1 MKNKFIIR
9 CAVLCMAIL
18 MTFAPVSAS
27 AATLLKRGAKG
38 SEVTMIQAT
47 LKELGYYT
55 YSKTTGF
62 YGSITEKAVKRFQKA
77 NGIYPDGVVGK
88 KTRGILIKSDKTSV
102 VSGSAIS
109 LAAVDVNT
117 QKVGD
122 LDWFKEVRYLWDRGM
137 DATVTDVATGKS
149 FQVKRTYGTNHA
161 DVEPLTKDDTAVIK
175 EIWGGFSWER
185 RAVIVQFGNYTIA
198 ASMTSM
204 AHAGVESAPAGKY
217 VYNRSVGFGYGVN
230 LDQIKGNGCSGV
242 MDIHFKNSKT
252 HTTNTV
258 QKSQQRMVEKAA
270 DYIEIM
276 SRTL

>member
-38 SEVTMIQAT
+38 SEVTMIQET

-109 LAAVDVNT
+109 LAVEDVNT

>member
-38 SEVTMIQAT
+38 SEVTMIQET

-175 EIWGGFSWER
+175 EIWGGLSWER